1 MSLVY
6 NRRLPIYLLLDCSES
21 LAGEPLVAVAQ
32 GVASLLADLRGD
44 PMALETVYLSVIT
57 FAGQA
62 SVAVPLTEL
71 MKFQPP
77 PLRMGSGTALG
88 AALRLLM
95 TSLDTDV
102 VKTTATQRGDWKP
115 LCLILTDGAPT
126 DKWKSA
132 ADEIRDRYCGRKA
145 TIVAIACGE
154 DADTAVLERITP
166 TVFKAADLRPDTLK
180 SLFKWV
186 SASVSVASARLD
198 GGTNL
203 PPLPDGKM
211 QVAEEGAPS
220 PDPDRFLFL
229 HARCGKSKQFYVIRY
244 RRAGRKQPY
253 EAVAACQAP
262 DFDFGGG
269 GKAPDVPVEQI
280 GAPPPCPYCRR
291 DSLSICAC
299 GKLFCSPP
307 LTRPVALQC
316 PWCGHSGS
324 YAPTRGGFDVGS
336 GAG

>member
-1 MSLVY
+1 MSIVY

-21 LAGEPLVAVAQ
+21 LAGGPLEAVAQ

-77 PLRMGSGTALG
+77 PLRMGTGTALG

-102 VKTTATQRGDWKP
+102 VKTTATQKGDWKP

-126 DKWKSA
+126 DKWKAA
-132 ADEIRDRYCGRKA
+132 ADEIRDRYCGKKA

-154 DADTAVLERITP
+154 DADTAALERITP
-166 TVFKAADLRPDTLK
+166 TVFKATDLRPDTLK

-203 PPLPDGKM
+203 PPLPKGKM
-211 QVAEEGAPS
+211 EVAEEGAPS
-220 PDPDRFLFL
+220 PDPDRIVIL

-244 RRAGRKQPY
+244 RRAGRKKPY
-253 EAVAACQAP
+253 ETVAAYQAP
-262 DFDFGGG
+262 DFDFSSGEKGKDIEFGELGGG
-269 GKAPDVPVEQI
+269 
-280 GAPPPCPYCRR
+280 PPCPYCQQTI
-291 DSLSICAC
+291 LSVCEC
-299 GKLFCSPP
+299 GKLFCAAPIERTKS
-307 LTRPVALQC
+307 LRC
-316 PWCGHSGS
+316 PWCGESDT
-324 YAPTRGGFDVGS
+324 YAPTTGGFDIGR